1 MLPVP
6 SLEHSAPLTSIVVI
20 PARYEST
27 RFPGKALAL
36 IAGRPM
42 IEHVYARAARARGV
56 ARVLVATDDDRIAR
70 AVERFGGTAVMTR
83 ATHATGTDRLAEVAS
98 RIECDVIVNVQGD
111 EPLIEPAMIEQ
122 AIAPFAADPALQMTS
137 LRARI
142 VDPAELHD
150 PNVVKV
156 VVDGD
161 DFALYFSR
169 APIPFPRDAVGR
181 HFSAAGSGPHGPTEV
196 GPFCAWRHV
205 GLYAYRRSFLPRFA
219 ALPPSPLEQT
229 ERLEQLRA
237 LEHGIRIKVLETSH
251 FSIGVDT
258 PADLAKVDALLAS
271 RADADVPMTHG
282 T

>member
-1 MLPVP
+1 
-6 SLEHSAPLTSIVVI
+6 
-20 PARYEST
+20 
-27 RFPGKALAL
+27 
-36 IAGRPM
+36 M

-142 VDPAELHD
+142 VDLAELHD

-169 APIPFPRDAVGR
+169 APIPFRAGR
-181 HFSAAGSGPHGPTEV
+181 
-196 GPFCAWRHV
+196 
-205 GLYAYRRSFLPRFA
+205 RRA
-219 ALPPSPLEQT
+219 ALQCGRQWSAWP
-229 ERLEQLRA
+229 
-237 LEHGIRIKVLETSH
+237 
-251 FSIGVDT
+251 D
-258 PADLAKVDALLAS
+258 
-271 RADADVPMTHG
+271 
-282 T
+282 